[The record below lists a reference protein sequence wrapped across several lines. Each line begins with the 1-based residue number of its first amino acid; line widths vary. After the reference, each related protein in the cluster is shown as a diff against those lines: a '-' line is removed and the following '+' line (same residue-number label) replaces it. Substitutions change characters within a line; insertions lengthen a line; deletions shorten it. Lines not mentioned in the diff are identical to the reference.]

1 MSANIFDFKNTL
13 NNYEMFQNWLEQ
25 NDLISF
31 RKQCPQCH
39 GEMRLVKGKLLWICS
54 LKTAHDGKKLV
65 AERACIKAPSLT
77 ELREAAKKRAHL
89 DEKQGEPIPVPGG
102 GHC

>member
-1 MSANIFDFKNTL
+1 MPWGNEISEGQAIV
-13 NNYEMFQNWLEQ
+13 
-25 NDLISF
+25 DLLSQD
-31 RKQCPQCH
+31 RH
-39 GEMRLVKGKLLWICS
+39 E
-54 LKTAHDGKKLV
+54 GKKLV